1 MNNNKSAPLGELALL
16 GVLALLW
23 GSSYFLTKIAVETIP
38 PITLI
43 AMRVTTAAIFL
54 MIVVYFSDNRFP
66 RDVKTWRM
74 LLLQSFFNSI
84 GGWTLL
90 AWGQQFVDS
99 SLASVLNSTSPIFV
113 FLFTVFIT
121 RHEPTNPLKLVGAC
135 LGVLGVSLIVGAD
148 ALQGLGQQVFA
159 QIAILG
165 GAMLY
170 ACAAIYGKR
179 FSHLSPMITAAGTML
194 CASIC
199 LIPMAFL
206 FESPLVMAPTGN
218 AVAAVLFLGV
228 VSTGIALLLYFRLV
242 TTLGSMGVASQS
254 YLRAG
259 VGVLLGV
266 VLLGEQ
272 ITPVIGFGLAAAI
285 LGVAAINT
293 PLRAKKR
300 LTE

>member
-1 MNNNKSAPLGELALL
+1 MNNNKSAPLSELALL

-54 MIVVYFSDNRFP
+54 MIVVYFSGNRFP

-113 FLFTVFIT
+113 FFFTVFIT

-148 ALQGLGQQVFA
+148 ALAGLGQQVFA

-206 FESPLVMAPTGN
+206 FENPMAMAATGK

-266 VLLGEQ
+266 LLLGEQ

-293 PLRAKKR
+293 PFRSKKR
-300 LTE
+300 LIE

>member
-1 MNNNKSAPLGELALL
+1 MNNNKSASLGELALL

-38 PITLI
+38 PVTLI

-113 FLFTVFIT
+113 FFFTVFIT

-206 FESPLVMAPTGN
+206 FESPLAMAPSGN

-242 TTLGSMGVASQS
+242 ITLGSMGVASQS

-266 VLLGEQ
+266 LLLGEQ

-300 LTE
+300 ISG

>member
-1 MNNNKSAPLGELALL
+1 MNNNKSAPLSELALL

-54 MIVVYFSDNRFP
+54 MIVVYFSGNRFP

-113 FLFTVFIT
+113 FFFTVFIT

-148 ALQGLGQQVFA
+148 ALAGLGQQVFA

-206 FESPLVMAPTGN
+206 FENPMAMAAPGK

-266 VLLGEQ
+266 LLLGEQ

-293 PLRAKKR
+293 PFRSKKR
-300 LTE
+300 LIE